1 MDTPSFGFTFSQVG
15 DHIRVNIVASHGV
28 VLPENNPK
36 FISLENDSALQQ
48 ILSKKKCLS

>member
-28 VLPENNPK
+28 VLPENNP
-36 FISLENDSALQQ
+36 ISERIILLSS